1 MKQEP
6 WCLPV
11 TLVNAK
17 IGSIAEITYPCSNA
31 EMIEALARC
40 KIPYG
45 SGAYYHKVEEDH
57 MDGRRKDAL
66 TKALAG
72 TIESKA
78 APPTMRELNFLA
90 AQIQCMPERKRDVLR
105 KNISQLPASS
115 MADVF
120 RVVQDYSQMRVD
132 ADMRDLSARAVLW
145 DENNPYF
152 QVAIRSPQAEESEII
167 DCPIDH
173 SALAAI
179 QNKLGIRNIDACIEQ
194 IDGVISCGSEV
205 SFADINRL
213 ASALKENHVG
223 QQLGKYKAVLELED
237 CADVETAITLAGRLD
252 EYEFCP
258 DADMQDVLGRYIQ
271 DADQLDYDEEMD
283 AAEEFGIADT
293 DYGIVKRADSAPT
306 MQFDMQL

>member
-1 MKQEP
+1 MKQES

-17 IGSIAEITYPCSNA
+17 TGSIAEITYPCSNA

-57 MDGRRKDAL
+57 MDGRRKDVL

-72 TIESKA
+72 TIGSKA

-115 MADVF
+115 MADILL
-120 RVVQDYSQMRVD
+120 VVQDYSQMSVD
-132 ADMRDLSARAVLW
+132 DNVQELSVRAALW
-145 DENNPYF
+145 DENNSYF
-152 QVAIRSPQAEESEII
+152 QVAIRSPQTEEAEII

-179 QNKLGIRNIDACIEQ
+179 QNKLSIRNIDACIEQ
-194 IDGVISCGSEV
+194 VDGVISCGSEI

-223 QQLGKYKAVLELED
+223 QQLGKLFWNWKTAQMLKPQLRWQAGWMNMNSARTRICRTCLDGTFRTRISSTTMKKWMPPRNLELQ
-237 CADVETAITLAGRLD
+237 IR
-252 EYEFCP
+252 
-258 DADMQDVLGRYIQ
+258 
-271 DADQLDYDEEMD
+271 
-283 AAEEFGIADT
+283 
-293 DYGIVKRADSAPT
+293 T
-306 MQFDMQL
+306 MEL

>member
-1 MKQEP
+1 MKREL
-6 WCLPV
+6 WCLPI

-17 IGSIAEITYPCSNA
+17 TGSIAEITYPCSNA

-40 KIPYG
+40 KVPYG

-66 TKALAG
+66 TKILAG
-72 TIESKA
+72 IIGSKT
-78 APPTMRELNFLA
+78 APPTMHELNFLA
-90 AQIQCMPERKRDVLR
+90 AQIQCMPERTRTAFRKSISQHSDSSLSDVLR
-105 KNISQLPASS
+105 VSQE
-115 MADVF
+115 
-120 RVVQDYSQMRVD
+120 YSQRSMD
-132 ADMRDLSARAVLW
+132 DNAQNLSERTVLW
-145 DENNPYF
+145 DESNPYF
-152 QVAIRSPQAEESEII
+152 QVAIRSPQAEEPEII
-167 DCPIDH
+167 DCPIDN

-179 QNKLGIRNIDACIEQ
+179 QSKLGIRNLDACIEQ
-194 IDGVISCGSEV
+194 VNGVVSCGSEV
-205 SFADINRL
+205 SFADINRW
-213 ASALKENHVG
+213 AAALKENHIG
-223 QQLGKYKAVLELED
+223 QQLGKFKAVLELED

-271 DADQLDYDEEMD
+271 NADQLDYDEEMD

>member
-90 AQIQCMPERKRDVLR
+90 VQIQCMPERKRNVLQ
-105 KNISQLPASS
+105 KTFLS
-115 MADVF
+115 F
-120 RVVQDYSQMRVD
+120 RLRVWR
-132 ADMRDLSARAVLW
+132 MFFVWCRTILRCVW
-145 DENNPYF
+145 M
-152 QVAIRSPQAEESEII
+152 
-167 DCPIDH
+167 PICGTY
-173 SALAAI
+173 
-179 QNKLGIRNIDACIEQ
+179 QR
-194 IDGVISCGSEV
+194 VPSCGMKTTHI
-205 SFADINRL
+205 FRL
-213 ASALKENHVG
+213 
-223 QQLGKYKAVLELED
+223 QLGPHRQKNPK
-237 CADVETAITLAGRLD
+237 
-252 EYEFCP
+252 
-258 DADMQDVLGRYIQ
+258 
-271 DADQLDYDEEMD
+271 
-283 AAEEFGIADT
+283 
-293 DYGIVKRADSAPT
+293 
-306 MQFDMQL
+306 

>member
-1 MKQEP
+1 MKQEL

-17 IGSIAEITYPCSNA
+17 TGSIAEITYPCSNA

-40 KIPYG
+40 KVPYG
-45 SGAYYHKVEEDH
+45 SGAYYHKVEDDH
-57 MDGRRKDAL
+57 MDGRQKDAM
-66 TKALAG
+66 TEILAG
-72 TIESKA
+72 IIGSKT

-90 AQIQCMPERKRDVLR
+90 TQVQCMPERKRTAFR
-105 KNISQLPASS
+105 KSISQHSASS
-115 MADVF
+115 LSDF
-120 RVVQDYSQMRVD
+120 LLVVQDYSQMSVD
-132 ADMRDLSARAVLW
+132 DNVQELSERAVLW
-145 DENNPYF
+145 DENSPYF
-152 QVAIRSPQAEESEII
+152 QVAIRSPQTEESEII
-167 DCPIDH
+167 GCPIDN

-179 QNKLGIRNIDACIEQ
+179 QNKLGIRNLDACIEQ
-194 IDGVISCGSEV
+194 VNGVVSCGSEV
-205 SFADINRL
+205 SFADINRW
-213 ASALKENHVG
+213 ASVLKENHIG

-271 DADQLDYDEEMD
+271 NADQLDYDEEMD

-293 DYGIVKRADSAPT
+293 DYGIIKRADSAPT